1 MNVKL
6 FLLFVLFAFLSEPL
20 SSQQSETVKYNFH
33 WLPKGHL
40 FDPVYLD
47 PTENQIYGGL
57 YLYWFNEEIQ
67 DKIYA
72 SYSLGFQREVMRW
85 ERGPEQAFEF
95 GIAATTFTQFE
106 FLRPKN
112 FFQSNLLNND
122 FKVGGNFNYRQ
133 GNISIRV
140 RYWHV
145 SAHLGD
151 DFIFRY
157 NVPGYYINPVI
168 YEQADILFSQEEG
181 NCRFYGGLG
190 IVTHVTYE
198 RERASVQLGFNFAKA
213 FQNENFRWIGGIDT
227 KYLEEYHYRPNLNA
241 VFGIEM
247 GKPENQPLRLVLQYY
262 NGHLPY
268 SLYEFV
274 TVQWLGLSMSFNAF

>member
-1 MNVKL
+1 MDRNIL
-6 FLLFVLFAFLSEPL
+6 LLLFIVLFPGFLIAQAVGEKRYSF
-20 SSQQSETVKYNFH
+20 Q
-33 WLPKGHL
+33 WLPKGHY

-72 SYSLGFQREVMRW
+72 SYSLGFQREILRW
-85 ERGPEQAFEF
+85 EKDADHGFEF

-106 FLRPKN
+106 FLRPKD

-122 FKVGGNFNYRQ
+122 FKVGGQFSYRE
-133 GNISIRV
+133 GEVSIRV

-168 YEQADILFSQEEG
+168 YEQADILFSQEKDIF
-181 NCRFYGGLG
+181 RFYGGLG

-198 RERASVQLGFNFAKA
+198 RERASVQLGFNFEKP
-213 FQNENFRWIGGIDT
+213 FRNKNFRWIGGIDT
-227 KYLEEYHYRPNLNA
+227 RYLEEYSYRPNLNVVA
-241 VFGIEM
+241 GIEM
-247 GKPENQPLRLVLQYY
+247 GKPENQPVRLILQYY

>member
-1 MNVKL
+1 MIRKQI
-6 FLLFVLFAFLSEPL
+6 LLISFVLICFAVF
-20 SSQQSETVKYNFH
+20 SQTTGNKEYQFQ
-33 WLPKGHL
+33 WLPKAHL
-40 FDPVYLD
+40 FEPVYQD

-57 YLYWFNEEIQ
+57 YLYWFNEEFQ
-67 DKIYA
+67 DRIYA
-72 SYSLGFQREVMRW
+72 SYSLGFQREIMRW
-85 ERGPEQAFEF
+85 EQGPDRGFEF

-106 FLRPKN
+106 FLRPRD

-122 FKVGGNFNYRQ
+122 FKVGGQFNYRD
-133 GNISIRV
+133 GKISLRV

-145 SAHLGD
+145 SAHMGD

-181 NCRFYGGLG
+181 IFRFYGGLG

-198 RERASVQLGFNFAKA
+198 RERASVQLGFNFKKS
-213 FQNENFRWIGGIDT
+213 FRNENFRWIGGIDS
-227 KYLEEYHYRPNLNA
+227 KYLEEYHYRPNINA
-241 VFGIEM
+241 VFGMEL
-247 GKPENQPLRLVLQYY
+247 GKPQNKPLRLMLQYY